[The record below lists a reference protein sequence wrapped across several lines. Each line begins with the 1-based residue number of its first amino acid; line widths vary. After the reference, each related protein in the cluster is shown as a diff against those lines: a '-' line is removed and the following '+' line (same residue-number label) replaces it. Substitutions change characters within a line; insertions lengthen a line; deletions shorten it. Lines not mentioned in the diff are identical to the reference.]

1 MLLNNSAIHAA
12 RFKRIWPAISVKY
25 RRNLLQN
32 GSFMRVAHAVLLLAV
47 AASPAFAQE
56 RAPEIVIPGKPGVP
70 VYING
75 IDASWGVVESDFGL
89 DRPGMMTPT
98 VVYRPIV
105 VSYPSNAPGYHPT
118 TGQRP
123 GYGRLE
129 IVPPPD
135 RVLPPPAPTY
145 YRSWSS
151 GSASGPVTDYPSYQ
165 MPPVEIS
172 PQFGRRRSPKSNNS
186 GQNHKGP

>member
-1 MLLNNSAIHAA
+1 MRSVYGALLFAAIAT
-12 RFKRIWPAISVKY
+12 PA
-25 RRNLLQN
+25 L
-32 GSFMRVAHAVLLLAV
+32 
-47 AASPAFAQE
+47 AQE

-98 VVYRPIV
+98 VVYRPLV
-105 VSYPSNAPGYHPT
+105 VSYPTNVPGYHPT

-129 IVPPPD
+129 IIPPAN
-135 RVLPPPAPTY
+135 RLQPPPAPTY

-151 GSASGPVTDYPSYQ
+151 GSSSGPVTDYAPYNGPAAVGIEQ
-165 MPPVEIS
+165 NYNG
-172 PQFGRRRSPKSNNS
+172 GRHKHSPKKP
-186 GQNHKGP
+186 GPPGPPKGP